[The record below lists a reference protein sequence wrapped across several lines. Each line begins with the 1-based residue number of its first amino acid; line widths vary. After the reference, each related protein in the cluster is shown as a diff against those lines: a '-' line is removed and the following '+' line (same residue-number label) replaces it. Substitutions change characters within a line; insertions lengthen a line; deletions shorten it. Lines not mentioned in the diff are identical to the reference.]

1 MPRLLRNKKAVKVNM
16 SKATELKRFFNLEQ
30 INDNLKHYNI
40 KQARIA
46 EITGFT
52 RCKVSRCLSGVKPK
66 NRRDAAEIILAAYNL
81 VKQAKIEVEKMG
93 NK

>member
-1 MPRLLRNKKAVKVNM
+1 MR
-16 SKATELKRFFNLEQ
+16 SKIAELVSINEQLKRY
-30 INDNLKHYNI
+30 KI

-52 RCKVSRCLSGVKPK
+52 RCKVSRCLSGVQPK
-66 NRRDAAEIILAAYNL
+66 NRRDAAEIILAAYEL
-81 VKQAKIEVEKMG
+81 IKKARLEVENMG

>member
-1 MPRLLRNKKAVKVNM
+1 MR
-16 SKATELKRFFNLEQ
+16 SKIAELVSINEQLKR
-30 INDNLKHYNI
+30 YNI

-52 RCKVSRCLSGVKPK
+52 RCKVSRCLSGVQPK
-66 NRRDAAEIILAAYNL
+66 NRRDASEIKLAAYNL
-81 VKQAKIEVEKMG
+81 VRQAKVEVEKMG

>member
-1 MPRLLRNKKAVKVNM
+1 MR
-16 SKATELKRFFNLEQ
+16 SKIAELVSINEQ
-30 INDNLKHYNI
+30 LKHYNI

-52 RCKVSRCLSGVKPK
+52 RCKVSRCLSGVQPK
-66 NRRDAAEIILAAYNL
+66 NKIDAAEIIMTAYNL

>member
-1 MPRLLRNKKAVKVNM
+1 MR
-16 SKATELKRFFNLEQ
+16 SKIAELVSINEQLKR
-30 INDNLKHYNI
+30 YNI

-52 RCKVSRCLSGVKPK
+52 RCKVSRCLSGVQPK
-66 NRRDAAEIILAAYNL
+66 NRRDAAEIKLAAYNL
-81 VKQAKIEVEKMG
+81 VRQAKIEVEKMG

>member
-1 MPRLLRNKKAVKVNM
+1 LRNKKAVKANM
-16 SKATELKRFFNLEQ
+16 SKATELKRLLNLVQLNE
-30 INDNLKHYNI
+30 NLKHYNI

-52 RCKVSRCLSGVKPK
+52 RCKVSRCLSGVQPK
-66 NRRDAAEIILAAYNL
+66 NRRDAAEIIMTAYNL
-81 VKQAKIEVEKMG
+81 VKKAKIEVEKMG

>member
-1 MPRLLRNKKAVKVNM
+1 MR
-16 SKATELKRFFNLEQ
+16 SKIAELVSINEQLKR
-30 INDNLKHYNI
+30 YNI

-46 EITGFT
+46 EKTGFT
-52 RCKVSRCLSGVKPK
+52 RCKVSRCLSGVQPK
-66 NRRDAAEIILAAYNL
+66 NKIDAAEIIMTAYNL

>member
-1 MPRLLRNKKAVKVNM
+1 MR
-16 SKATELKRFFNLEQ
+16 SKIAELVSINEQ
-30 INDNLKHYNI
+30 LKHYNI

-52 RCKVSRCLSGVKPK
+52 RCKVSRCLSGVEPK
-66 NRRDAAEIILAAYNL
+66 NRRDAAEIIMTAYNL
-81 VKQAKIEVEKMG
+81 VKKAKIEVEKMG

>member
-1 MPRLLRNKKAVKVNM
+1 M
-16 SKATELKRFFNLEQ
+16 SKAAELKRLFNLVQLNE
-30 INDNLKHYNI
+30 NLKHYNI

-52 RCKVSRCLSGVKPK
+52 RCKVSRCLSGVQPK
-66 NRRDAAEIILAAYNL
+66 NRRDAAEIKLAAYNL